1 LRLTKCLTNINF
13 TMKKLSIALFTVMF
27 LAIIGLYFLHFSGN
41 KKVDEPV
48 AQKENSEMSIAYV
61 NIDSVIFKFDMFFD
75 RRGELLSKQKKAE
88 AELNAKGSQYEKA
101 GKDYQ
106 EKVSKGLV
114 TRATAAQME
123 QSLVQQQ
130 QDLVNLRD
138 KLQSDLM
145 EEEQVMNRQILEY
158 ITKFLEAHKSEYNY
172 QLILGKSFG
181 SVILYSDST
190 MDITQR
196 VVDELNRKYKA
207 EKK

>member
-1 LRLTKCLTNINF
+1 
-13 TMKKLSIALFTVMF
+13 MKKLSIVLFVVMF
-27 LAIIGLYFLHFSGN
+27 LAIIGLYFLHFTGNN
-41 KKVDEPV
+41 KKGEPV
-48 AQKENSEMSIAYV
+48 NVTSTTIPLQGIAYV
-61 NIDSVIFKFDMFFD
+61 NIDSVIYKFDMFFD
-75 RRGELLSKQKKAE
+75 RRDELLAKQKSAE
-88 AELNAKGSQYEKA
+88 AELNSKGSAYEKA

-106 EKVSKGLV
+106 DKVNKGLI

-123 QSLVQQQ
+123 QALVQQQ
-130 QDLVNLRD
+130 QELVNLRD
-138 KLQSDLM
+138 KLQSNLM

-158 ITKFLEAHKSEYNY
+158 ITKFLEANKAEYNY

-196 VVDELNRKYKA
+196 VIDELNKKYKA

>member
-1 LRLTKCLTNINF
+1 
-13 TMKKLSIALFTVMF
+13 MKKLSIVLFVVMF
-27 LAIIGLYFLHFSGN
+27 LAIIGLYFLHFTGN
-41 KKVDEPV
+41 KKESTPV
-48 AQKENSEMSIAYV
+48 NLASTNTPLQGIAYV
-61 NIDSVIFKFDMFFD
+61 NIDSVIYKFDMFFD
-75 RRGELLSKQKKAE
+75 RRDELLAKQKSAE
-88 AELNAKGSQYEKA
+88 AELNSKGSAYEKA

-106 EKVSKGLV
+106 DKVNKGLI

-123 QSLVQQQ
+123 QALVQQQ
-130 QDLVNLRD
+130 QELVNLRD
-138 KLQSDLM
+138 KLQSNLM

-158 ITKFLEAHKSEYNY
+158 ITKFLEANKAEYNY

-196 VVDELNRKYKA
+196 VIDELNKKYKA

>member
-1 LRLTKCLTNINF
+1 MFNKIKF
-13 TMKKLSIALFTVMF
+13 TMKKLSIVLFAVMF
-27 LAIIGLYFLHFSGN
+27 LAIIGLYFLHFKGN
-41 KKVDEPV
+41 KNESVKVSSP
-48 AQKENSEMSIAYV
+48 ATTSPLQGIAYV

-75 RRGELLSKQKKAE
+75 RRDELLAKQKNAE
-88 AELNAKGSQYEKA
+88 AELNSKGSAYEKA

-106 EKVSKGLV
+106 EKVNKGLI

-123 QSLVQQQ
+123 QALVQQQ
-130 QDLVNLRD
+130 QELVNLRD
-138 KLQSDLM
+138 KLQSNLM

-158 ITKFLEAHKSEYNY
+158 ITKFLEANKNEYNY

-181 SVILYSDST
+181 SVILYSDSA

-196 VVDELNRKYKA
+196 VVDELNKKYKA